1 MATIYHYFKNKNMR
15 KYSYKEGEYGM
26 FAMRYKMIG
35 LKIAYYRK
43 LRGYTQEYL
52 AGKIGITRTYLSQI
66 ERGNKGKSYSLET
79 LLLVAEAL
87 DIDVNLLLSN
97 TENI

>member
-1 MATIYHYFKNKNMR
+1 MR
-15 KYSYKEGEYGM
+15 KLNIEVRIAV

-52 AGKIGITRTYLSQI
+52 AVKVGITRTYLGQI

-79 LLLVAEAL
+79 LLLIADAL
-87 DIDVNLLLSN
+87 NIDVNQLLSN

>member
-1 MATIYHYFKNKNMR
+1 MR
-15 KYSYKEGEYGM
+15 KYNYKDGEYGM
-26 FAMRYKMIG
+26 YDMLKERYKIIG

-52 AGKIGITRTYLSQI
+52 AGKVGITRTYLGQI

-79 LLLVAEAL
+79 LLLIADAL
-87 DIDVNLLLSN
+87 NIDVNQLMSN